1 MRTKTIALAVLAA
14 VAAAPLSAAETKVP
28 IGQKVAGFTL
38 KELEE
43 HYREVIALAAGAVGY
58 FVVLRRQAFAAHAI
72 GHIGFAGA
80 AGAVLLGLSPLT
92 GLLVFCLGAGL
103 LIGLGGASLDDRDA
117 VVGVT
122 LTAALGLGVLFISLY
137 SGYANATYSILF
149 GQILGVT
156 VGDVWLV
163 GALSLAVVLVISL
176 VYRPMLFVSVDAQS
190 AESRGLSV
198 RGLSLLFMALLAI
211 TTVVAIQIV
220 GVLLVFSLL
229 VAPAAAAEV
238 VTRRPWRAL
247 VLSTVLALLSAWVGL
262 FLGVWIGGPV
272 SFWITALASLS
283 YLVARLG
290 AGWRARVALV
300 ASA

>member
-1 MRTKTIALAVLAA
+1 MSLWSLLMTPFVKNAFYAVTA
-14 VAAAPLSAAETKVP
+14 VA
-28 IGQKVAGFTL
+28 F
-38 KELEE
+38 
-43 HYREVIALAAGAVGY
+43 AAGLVGY

-80 AGAVLLGLSPLT
+80 AGAVLLGLSPMT

-156 VGDVWLV
+156 LGDVWLV
-163 GALSLAVVLVISL
+163 AALSIAVVIVVSV

-198 RGLSLLFMALLAI
+198 RGLSLLFMALLAL

-247 VLSTVLALLSAWVGL
+247 VLSTVLALVSAWVGL

-283 YLVARLG
+283 YLVARLA
-290 AGWRARVALV
+290 AGWRAHAALTV
-300 ASA
+300 SA

>member
-1 MRTKTIALAVLAA
+1 MSLWSLLMTPFVKNAFYAVTA
-14 VAAAPLSAAETKVP
+14 VA
-28 IGQKVAGFTL
+28 F
-38 KELEE
+38 
-43 HYREVIALAAGAVGY
+43 AAGLVGY

-80 AGAVLLGLSPLT
+80 AGAVLLGFSPLA

-156 VGDVWLV
+156 LGDVWMV
-163 GALSLAVVLVISL
+163 AALSIAVVLAISV

-247 VLSTVLALLSAWVGL
+247 VLSSALALMSAWVGL

-290 AGWRARVALV
+290 AGWRARAALV

>member
-1 MRTKTIALAVLAA
+1 MSLWSLLMTPFVKNAFYAVTA
-14 VAAAPLSAAETKVP
+14 VA
-28 IGQKVAGFTL
+28 F
-38 KELEE
+38 
-43 HYREVIALAAGAVGY
+43 AAGLVGY

-80 AGAVLLGLSPLT
+80 AGAVLLGLSPLA

>member
-1 MRTKTIALAVLAA
+1 MSLWTLLMTPFVKNAFYAVTA
-14 VAAAPLSAAETKVP
+14 VA
-28 IGQKVAGFTL
+28 F
-38 KELEE
+38 
-43 HYREVIALAAGAVGY
+43 AAGLVGY

-103 LIGLGGASLDDRDA
+103 LIGFGGASLDDRDA

-156 VGDVWLV
+156 VGDVWLTA
-163 GALSLAVVLVISL
+163 ALSVAVVLVISI
-176 VYRPMLFVSVDAQS
+176 VYRPMLFVSVDAES

-198 RGLSLLFMALLAI
+198 RGLSLLFMALLAL

-247 VLSTVLALLSAWVGL
+247 VLSTVLALVSAWVGL

-283 YLVARLG
+283 YLVARLA
-290 AGWRARVALV
+290 AGWRAHAALTV
-300 ASA
+300 SA

>member
-1 MRTKTIALAVLAA
+1 VSLSDLLSTSFVQHAFYAVTA
-14 VAAAPLSAAETKVP
+14 V
-28 IGQKVAGFTL
+28 
-38 KELEE
+38 
-43 HYREVIALAAGAVGY
+43 ALAAGAVGY

-72 GHIGFAGA
+72 GHVGFAGA
-80 AGAVLLGLSPLT
+80 AGAVWLGLSPIV

-103 LIGLGGASLDDRDA
+103 LIGIGGASLDESDA

-156 VGDVWLV
+156 WDDA
-163 GALSLAVVLVISL
+163 ALSLGVLLVVSL
-176 VYRPMLFVSVDAQS
+176 AYRPLLFASVDAQS
-190 AESRGLSV
+190 AAARGLSI
-198 RGLSLLFMALLAI
+198 RAMSLLFMALLAI

-238 VTRRPWRAL
+238 LTNRPLRAMGL
-247 VLSTVLALLSAWVGL
+247 AMALALASAWIGV

-272 SFWITALASLS
+272 SFWITALASSS
-283 YLVARLG
+283 YLLARLFDRTRVRHVR
-290 AGWRARVALV
+290 RALA
-300 ASA
+300 

>member
-1 MRTKTIALAVLAA
+1 MSLHDLLVTSFVQHAFYAVSA
-14 VAAAPLSAAETKVP
+14 V
-28 IGQKVAGFTL
+28 
-38 KELEE
+38 
-43 HYREVIALAAGAVGY
+43 ALAAGAVGY

-72 GHIGFAGA
+72 GHVGFAGA
-80 AGAVLLGLSPLT
+80 AGAVLLGLSPIV

-103 LIGLGGASLDDRDA
+103 LIGLGGATLDDRDA

-156 VGDVWLV
+156 WGAVGLV
-163 GALSLAVVLVISL
+163 AALSLGVLLVVSL
-176 VYRPMLFVSVDAQS
+176 TYRPLLFISVDERS
-190 AESRGLSV
+190 AASRGIST
-198 RGLSLLFMALLAI
+198 RGLSLLFMSLLAI

-238 VTRRPWRAL
+238 MTSRPLGAMFLSMFLAL
-247 VLSTVLALLSAWVGL
+247 VSAWFGL

-272 SFWITALASLS
+272 SFWITALASLA
-283 YLVARLG
+283 YLFARL
-290 AGWRARVALV
+290 AALRRARRSTRVVA
-300 ASA
+300 

>member
-1 MRTKTIALAVLAA
+1 MSLHNLLMTPFVQHAFYAVTA
-14 VAAAPLSAAETKVP
+14 VA
-28 IGQKVAGFTL
+28 F
-38 KELEE
+38 
-43 HYREVIALAAGAVGY
+43 AAGAVGY

-72 GHIGFAGA
+72 GHVGFAGA
-80 AGAVLLGLSPLT
+80 AGAVLLGLSPIV

-103 LIGLGGASLDDRDA
+103 LIGLGGATLDDRDA

-156 VGDVWLV
+156 WGAVGLV
-163 GALSLAVVLVISL
+163 AALSIIVLLVVSL
-176 VYRPMLFVSVDAQS
+176 TYRPLLFISVDERS
-190 AESRGLSV
+190 AASRGLSP
-198 RGLSLLFMALLAI
+198 RGLSLLFMTLLAI

-238 VTRRPWRAL
+238 ATSRPLAAMFLAMFIAL
-247 VLSTVLALLSAWVGL
+247 MSAWFGL

-283 YLVARLG
+283 YLFARVG
-290 AGWRARVALV
+290 STMRARRSMRIVA
-300 ASA
+300 

>member
-1 MRTKTIALAVLAA
+1 MSVHTLLATPFVQHAFYA
-14 VAAAPLSAAETKVP
+14 VTAV
-28 IGQKVAGFTL
+28 
-38 KELEE
+38 
-43 HYREVIALAAGAVGY
+43 ALAAGVVGY

-72 GHIGFAGA
+72 GHVGFAGA
-80 AGAVLLGLSPLT
+80 AGAVLLGASPIY

-103 LIGLGGASLDDRDA
+103 LIGLGGATLDDRDA

-156 VGDVWLV
+156 WGAVGLV
-163 GALSLAVVLVISL
+163 AALSLGVLLVVSL
-176 VYRPMLFVSVDAQS
+176 TYRPLLFISVDERS
-190 AESRGLSV
+190 AASRGLSP

-238 VTRRPWRAL
+238 MTSRPLGAMFLAMFIAL
-247 VLSTVLALLSAWVGL
+247 MSAWFGL
-262 FLGVWIGGPV
+262 FFGVWIGGPV

-283 YLVARLG
+283 YLLS
-290 AGWRARVALV
+290 RVAAAVQSRRSMRVV
-300 ASA
+300 A

>member
-1 MRTKTIALAVLAA
+1 MSLSELLSTSFVQHAFYAVTA
-14 VAAAPLSAAETKVP
+14 V
-28 IGQKVAGFTL
+28 
-38 KELEE
+38 
-43 HYREVIALAAGAVGY
+43 ALAAGAVGY

-72 GHIGFAGA
+72 GHVGFAGA
-80 AGAVLLGLSPLT
+80 AGAVLIGLSPIV

-103 LIGLGGASLDDRDA
+103 LIGFAGANLDDRDA

-156 VGDVWLV
+156 WGDVGLV
-163 GALSLAVVLVISL
+163 SALSLGVLLVVSWT
-176 VYRPMLFVSVDAQS
+176 YRPLLYVSVDAQS
-190 AESRGLSV
+190 AASRGLSL
-198 RGLSLLFMALLAI
+198 RSMSLLFMALLAV

-238 VTRRPWRAL
+238 LTSRPLRAML
-247 VLSTVLALLSAWVGL
+247 LAMAIALACAWAGL
-262 FLGVWIGGPV
+262 FLGVWVGGPV
-272 SFWITALASLS
+272 SFWITALASGA
-283 YLVARLG
+283 YLVARVG
-290 AGWRARVALV
+290 DNARTRRVLRVIA
-300 ASA
+300 

>member
-1 MRTKTIALAVLAA
+1 MSLRELLATSFVQHAFYA
-14 VAAAPLSAAETKVP
+14 VTAV
-28 IGQKVAGFTL
+28 
-38 KELEE
+38 
-43 HYREVIALAAGAVGY
+43 ALAAGAVGY

-72 GHIGFAGA
+72 GHVGFAGA
-80 AGAVLLGLSPLT
+80 AGAVLLGLSPIF

-103 LIGLGGASLDDRDA
+103 LIGFAGAELDDRDA

-156 VGDVWLV
+156 WSDVGLV
-163 GALSLAVVLVISL
+163 AALSMGVLLVVSL
-176 VYRPMLFVSVDAQS
+176 TYRPLLFVSVDAQS
-190 AESRGLSV
+190 AASRGLST
-198 RGLSLLFMALLAI
+198 RAMSLLFMSLLGV

-238 VTRRPWRAL
+238 LTSRPLRTMFLAMGFAL
-247 VLSTVLALLSAWVGL
+247 ASAWLGL
-262 FLGVWIGGPV
+262 FFGVWIGGPV
-272 SFWITALASLS
+272 SFWITALASLA
-283 YLVARLG
+283 YLTAR
-290 AGWRARVALV
+290 ATNATRARRARRVVA
-300 ASA
+300 

>member
-1 MRTKTIALAVLAA
+1 MSLWSLLMTPFVKNAFYAVTA
-14 VAAAPLSAAETKVP
+14 V
-28 IGQKVAGFTL
+28 
-38 KELEE
+38 
-43 HYREVIALAAGAVGY
+43 ALAAGLVGY

-103 LIGLGGASLDDRDA
+103 LIGVGGASLDDRDA

-156 VGDVWLV
+156 VGDVWMV
-163 GALSLAVVLVISL
+163 AALSIAVIAIISI

-247 VLSTVLALLSAWVGL
+247 LLSTGLALLSAWFGL

-272 SFWITALASLS
+272 SFWITALASS
-283 YLVARLG
+283 AYLVARLS
-290 AGWRARVALV
+290 AGWQARAARVAN
-300 ASA
+300 A

>member
-1 MRTKTIALAVLAA
+1 MSLWSLLMTPFVKNAFYAVTA
-14 VAAAPLSAAETKVP
+14 VA
-28 IGQKVAGFTL
+28 F
-38 KELEE
+38 
-43 HYREVIALAAGAVGY
+43 AAGLVGY

-80 AGAVLLGLSPLT
+80 AGAVLLGLSPMT

-163 GALSLAVVLVISL
+163 AALSIAVVLVVSV

-198 RGLSLLFMALLAI
+198 RGLSLLFMALLAL

-238 VTRRPWRAL
+238 VTRRPWRAM
-247 VLSTVLALLSAWVGL
+247 VLSTALALASAWVGL

-272 SFWITALASLS
+272 SFWITALASSS

-290 AGWRARVALV
+290 AGWRAHAALAV
-300 ASA
+300 SA